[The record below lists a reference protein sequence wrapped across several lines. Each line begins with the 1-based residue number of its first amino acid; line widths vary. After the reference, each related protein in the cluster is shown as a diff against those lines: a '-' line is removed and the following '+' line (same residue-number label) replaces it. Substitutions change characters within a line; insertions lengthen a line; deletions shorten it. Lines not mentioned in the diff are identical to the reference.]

1 MFTGL
6 IEACVPILEF
16 EPRGTGA
23 RMVVG
28 GPTAELED
36 PWRPVLGES
45 VATSGCCLTVVE
57 FGPSGEL
64 TYDLSAETLE
74 KTWFGPE
81 SVGKRVNL
89 ERSLRLG
96 ARLGGHL
103 VSGHVDSLGRVV
115 GIEDRGDGGT
125 WMRFEGPAGFGRWL
139 VDKGSVAVDGIS
151 LTVVEPEGDRFSV
164 ALIPETL
171 ARTNLGVAQIGTP
184 LHLEADQ
191 LGKWVAHLVAPWRP
205 PQ

>member
-103 VSGHVDSLGRVV
+103 VAQVVNDGHAVGVEDRQSPGRLGRH
-115 GIEDRGDGGT
+115 
-125 WMRFEGPAGFGRWL
+125 GFL
-139 VDKGSVAVDGIS
+139 PLAVH
-151 LTVVEPEGDRFSV
+151 
-164 ALIPETL
+164 L
-171 ARTNLGVAQIGTP
+171 A
-184 LHLEADQ
+184 E
-191 LGKWVAHLVAPWRP
+191 
-205 PQ
+205 